1 MFANRK
7 KRPSI
12 EMTKLSSLIAED
24 VEIIGDVSFAGGIRI
39 DGRVV
44 GNVTA
49 RAAEGESR
57 GLLVVSDKGR
67 IEGSVRCGDAVV
79 NGAVVGSLEIE
90 NFLELQSNAN
100 VSGTIRYRHLR
111 MDVGAVVQGQL
122 LQAEAT
128 PASDNVVA
136 LEMKS
141 VSAP

>member
-24 VEIIGDVSFAGGIRI
+24 VEIIGDMSFAGGIRI

-49 RAAEGESR
+49 RTAEGESR

-67 IEGSVRCGDAVV
+67 IEGGVRCGDAVV

-111 MDVGAVVQGQL
+111 MDAGAVVQGQL

-136 LEMKS
+136 LEMKC
-141 VSAP
+141 VSGP